1 MNKLE
6 TTNEVH
12 NTRIP
17 TPENWHELP
26 SPIKDVLNPP
36 CITLSNSK
44 FQIPNAQWWTHK
56 QEIRIKKKKKENL
69 VHVFISK
76 KTYLCFAKS
85 FFRFLKRVSLFLLI
99 NWRNSHFNPKS
110 AMIVKTG
117 RRLKLGWSHPF
128 GLQPNS
134 SNYTRHF
141 STKSADPLLLLLL
154 LLFSFPL
161 SAASLWDKTFLIL
174 FFICILSWLGIK
186 KRKIQDLRIWR

>member
-1 MNKLE
+1 MNKWK
-6 TTNEVH
+6 TTNEIQ
-12 NTRIP
+12 NARIP

-26 SPIKDVLNPP
+26 SPIRDVLNPP

-44 FQIPNAQWWTHK
+44 FQMPNDEPTS
-56 QEIRIKKKKKENL
+56 KKLELKKRKKENL
-69 VHVFISK
+69 VPVFISK